1 MRKLAVLRVFTITS
15 RWKQLSFPSGFDI
28 YNLGGV
34 YSVLCIDDTLYKF
47 KNVLCNLGRLEL
59 AGHFIQQII
68 ILSKRR
74 FHFYQKYIHIYSQ
87 LYGDWNLKTSLYNFL
102 CMGFLHDQKINIDF
116 FLPKSPSIPIQCF
129 YLQTTFSYVFWN
141 QKVQKKMNLN
151 CLLFYWLLLLCTLM
165 SLSKLIKANVSKDV
179 KLGMSKLVLKN
190 YLSMNKSFFYMN
202 ICFNKSAQRRL
213 N

>member
-59 AGHFIQQII
+59 VGHFIQQII

-74 FHFYQKYIHIYSQ
+74 IHFYQKYIHIYSQ

-102 CMGFLHDQKINIDF
+102 CMGCLHDQKKNIEF
-116 FLPKSPSIPIQCF
+116 FCQNYLPGIQYF
-129 YLQTTFSYVFWN
+129 FLQTTFSCILKS
-141 QKVQKKMNLN
+141 KVAKEDEIMG
-151 CLLFYWLLLLCTLM
+151 
-165 SLSKLIKANVSKDV
+165 NVHYFI
-179 KLGMSKLVLKN
+179 GHWW
-190 YLSMNKSFFYMN
+190 
-202 ICFNKSAQRRL
+202 
-213 N
+213 